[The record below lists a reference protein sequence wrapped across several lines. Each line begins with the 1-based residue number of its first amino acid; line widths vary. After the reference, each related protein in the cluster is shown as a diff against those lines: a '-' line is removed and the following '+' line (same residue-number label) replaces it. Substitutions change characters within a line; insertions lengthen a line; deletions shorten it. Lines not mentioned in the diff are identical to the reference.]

1 MTQHTYEIDLATLND
16 FTEVSQQFKDLNII
30 NYVYYFVENRRG
42 IIKFGYSAD
51 NSAHYGDRV
60 YRQAG
65 HLHGWRRR
73 LEGSSG
79 SDMRI
84 ICEQYQEKYN
94 EVLDRKNMKLY
105 VINMNRKSVQE
116 CQDLERKLID
126 DCVLHN
132 DRAPLGNRD
141 STTRLVERRTRN
153 QKILSKFFDT
163 ESESV

>member
-1 MTQHTYEIDLATLND
+1 MTHQTYEIDLAALND
-16 FTEVSQQFKDLNII
+16 FTEISQQFKHFNII
-30 NYVYYFVENRRG
+30 NYVYYFVENRQG

-51 NSAHYGDRV
+51 NSNHYGDRV

-84 ICEQYQEKYN
+84 ICDQYQEEYN

-105 VINMNRKSVQE
+105 VIKMNRMSCQD
-116 CQDLERKLID
+116 CQDLERVLID
-126 DCVLHN
+126 DYIHLN
-132 DRAPLGNRD
+132 NRAPLGNRD
-141 STTRLVERRTRN
+141 LTTRLVERRNRN
-153 QKILSKFFDT
+153 QKIFNKFFDM
-163 ESESV
+163 ESA